1 MRRLLAGFALL
12 LAVSAVRADDKP
24 KGPLAEARQRWLKG
38 NLAEAR
44 DLFAEK
50 AKDEKLAAPAAI
62 GIARAWLS
70 EGEYDKARATLE
82 AALKKHES
90 NADLLG
96 WRAEISYQTGK
107 WDEALRDV
115 EAALKENKDH
125 FVARW
130 VRARIFRDKG
140 DTTSADTEMRWFVR
154 TYTRRSNMD
163 DDIKDPDELIIVGQA
178 GTENA
183 RWHNLSDQFRF
194 ILNEV
199 YVDVVKFEPDCWI
212 AEYLAGSMLLE
223 KYNRPQAVKAFDKA
237 LAMNPR
243 AAEAFVGKGL
253 AALQGLEIKDA
264 EQYAE
269 EALKLNPRLTS
280 ALRLRAD
287 VHILTGSFGEAFKVL
302 EKAKSINP
310 REEPT
315 LARLAACQHFTSQ
328 KEAFDKTVAAVKE
341 FNPKPGVFYYDLA
354 STLEDRKFYY
364 DAEKFFKQ
372 AIELNDKMAGPK
384 SGLGMLY
391 LRLGKETEARELL
404 DKSFKADP
412 FNVRVANS
420 RKVLTHLDS
429 YARKESKHYILR
441 YDAKTDAILAEF
453 LLDFLEEV
461 HAHLLKEYGY
471 EPEGKILIELF
482 NNHEMFSGRTVALP
496 DLHTIGACTGRVVTM
511 VSPRGKGVP
520 KLFNWGRVIRHE
532 LVHIFNLAQ
541 TDFQVPHWLTEGLAV
556 RNEGTGR
563 PPSWNVILR
572 DRFNKND
579 LLTLDTIQ
587 LGFVRPRSQDEW
599 TLAYCQS
606 LLYVEYMIDKFGLGS
621 IGKMLD
627 AYREGLSNAASIEK
641 VCKVDKPAFEKGYKD
656 YVAAIVKA
664 IPGTARKTDKPMTLT
679 ELEKALET
687 NPNDVDLAARLAQE
701 YQQRKKNEE
710 AGKLADKVLEKD
722 KTHAIANIV
731 KARLLKADGDDV
743 AARKLI
749 EGAVTAKGD
758 DSRLRAFLAR
768 LCLESKEFA
777 AAAEQF
783 EHCRRLAPLDGDWLE
798 FLEEIYTKL
807 DDKEKLISVLKEKIA
822 NNADDIKARIKLAE
836 MLLDA
841 KKPAEAEPFALEAVQ
856 IDVLSMEAR
865 KLLLQA
871 LKEQKKDAEA
881 EKIEKRYEAVKSNE

>member
-1 MRRLLAGFALL
+1 MNRLLAGFALL
-12 LAVSAVRADDKP
+12 LVTSTVRADDKP
-24 KGPLAEARQRWLKG
+24 KSPLAEARQRWLKG

-44 DLFAEK
+44 DLYAEK
-50 AKDEKLAAPAAI
+50 AKDDKLAVPAAI

-70 EGEYDKARATLE
+70 EGEQGKARETLD
-82 AALKKHES
+82 AALKKNED
-90 NADLLG
+90 NADLLA
-96 WRAEISYQTGK
+96 WRAEIAYQTGK
-107 WDEALRDV
+107 WDEALKDAD
-115 EAALKENKDH
+115 AALKANKDH

-130 VRARIFRDKG
+130 VRARLLRDKG
-140 DTTSADTEMRWFVR
+140 DMANADTEMRWFVR

-163 DDIKDPDELIIVGQA
+163 DDITDPDELLIVGQA
-178 GTENA
+178 GAENA

-194 ILNEV
+194 ILNEI
-199 YVDVVKFEPDCWI
+199 YVDVVKFDPDCWM
-212 AEYLAGSMLLE
+212 AEYLSGSMLLE
-223 KYNRPQAVKAFDKA
+223 KYNKPQAVKAFDKA

-243 AAEAFVGKGL
+243 AAECFVGKGQ
-253 AALQGLEIKDA
+253 AALQGFEIKDA
-264 EQYAE
+264 EQHVE
-269 EALKLNPRLTS
+269 EALKLNPHLTS

-287 VHILTGSFGEAFKVL
+287 VHIIGGSFTEAIQAL
-302 EKAKSINP
+302 EKAVAINP
-310 REEPT
+310 REEAT
-315 LARLAACQHFTSQ
+315 LARLAACQHFTGQ
-328 KEAFDKTVAAVKE
+328 KEGFDKSVASVKE
-341 FNPKPGVFYYDLA
+341 FNPKPSVFYYDLA
-354 STLEDRKFYY
+354 STLEDRKYYY

-391 LRLGKETEARELL
+391 LRLGKETEARDLL
-404 DKSFKADP
+404 DKSFKSDP

-420 RKVLTHLDS
+420 RKVLTHLDT
-429 YARKESKHYILR
+429 YAKKETKHYILR
-441 YDAKTDAILAEF
+441 FDAKTDAILAEF
-453 LLDFLEEV
+453 LLDFLEEQ
-461 HAHLLKEYGY
+461 HAFLLKEYGY

-520 KLFNWGRVIRHE
+520 RLFNWGRVIRHE

-541 TDFQVPHWLTEGLAV
+541 TDFQTPHWLTEGLAV

-579 LLTLDTIQ
+579 LLTLETIQ
-587 LGFVRPRSQDEW
+587 LGFVRPRSADEW

-627 AYREGLSNAASIEK
+627 AYREGLSNAAAIEK
-641 VCKVDKPAFEKGYKD
+641 VFKVDKAAFEKGYQEH
-656 YVAAIVKA
+656 VAAIVKA
-664 IPGTARKTDKPMTLT
+664 IPGVAKKIEKTMTLA
-679 ELEKALET
+679 ELEQAYEK
-687 NPNDVDLAARLAQE
+687 NPDDLDLSARLAQE
-701 YQQRKKNEE
+701 YQQRKKPED
-710 AGKLADKVLEKD
+710 AGKLADKVLAKD
-722 KTHAIANIV
+722 KTHPIANIV
-731 KARLLKADGDDV
+731 KARLMKADGDDV

-749 EGAVTAKGD
+749 EAAVEAKGD
-758 DSRLRAFLAR
+758 DSRLRAYLAR
-768 LCLESKEFA
+768 MCLESKEFA
-777 AAAEQF
+777 AAAEHF
-783 EHCRRLAPLDGDWLE
+783 EHCRRLAPLDGEWLE
-798 FLEEIYTKL
+798 FLEEIYVKI
-807 DDKEKLISVLKEKIA
+807 DDKDKLISVLKEKIA

-841 KKPAEAEPFALEAVQ
+841 KKPAEAEPFALEAIQ

-865 KLLLQA
+865 KLLVQA

-881 EKIEKRYEAVKSNE
+881 EKIEKRYSGE